1 MRGPGA
7 FADVTRATSA
17 SPDVVIVG
25 GGIIGTLS
33 AVALARRGARVT
45 VLERGAPCRESSW
58 AGAGILSPIYPW
70 LYPDALSHLVNR
82 SLALYPDLVADL
94 QAASGVDPQLRRSG
108 LIIPV
113 YHAAEWADLAPA
125 LGWSERFGWP
135 ARRLTGAEARGVEPC
150 LAEGVRGAID
160 WPEVGQIRNPR
171 LAQAAEATA
180 RALGVDIESGVEVT
194 GFERSGDTVRAV
206 RTRDGRHPAGQV
218 LLAAGSWSGALAEQ
232 AGLDLPVRPVKGQI
246 LLLKAE
252 PGRLTRIVK
261 HDRAYL
267 VPRADG
273 RILVGA
279 TMEMAGFDR
288 RTTLSA
294 LHFLSGA
301 LLALAPG
308 LADAEVERHWM
319 GFRPGTPDGLPYLG
333 RAPGLTNLFVA
344 AGHYRN
350 GVILAPATAEAVA
363 CLLAG
368 EASPVDLR
376 AFAVDRAAAAD
387 RELGFPQAAE
397 A

>member
-1 MRGPGA
+1 M
-7 FADVTRATSA
+7 DLTRANSA

-45 VLERGAPCRESSW
+45 VLERGVPCKESSW

-70 LYPDALSHLVNR
+70 RYPDALGHLVNR
-82 SLALYPDLVADL
+82 SLALYPDLVAEL
-94 QAASGVDPQLRRSG
+94 TAASGVDPQLRRTG

-113 YHAAEWADLAPA
+113 YHAAEWAELGPA

-135 ARRLTGAEARGVEPC
+135 ARRLTGPEARGVEPC
-150 LAEGVRGAID
+150 LAKGVRGAID

-171 LAQAAEATA
+171 LARAAEATA
-180 RALGVDIESGVEVT
+180 RALRVKIESGVEVT
-194 GFERSGDTVRAV
+194 GFERAGETVRAV
-206 RTRDGRHPAGQV
+206 RTRDGRHPAAQV
-218 LLAAGSWSGALAEQ
+218 LLAAGSWSGALASQ
-232 AGLDLPVRPVKGQI
+232 AGFELPVAPVKGQI
-246 LLLKAE
+246 LLLRAE
-252 PGRLTRIVK
+252 AGRLTRIVK

-301 LLALAPG
+301 LLEMAPG

-333 RAPGLTNLFVA
+333 RAPGFANLYVA
-344 AGHYRN
+344 SGHYRN
-350 GVILAPATAEAVA
+350 GVILAPATAEAMA
-363 CLLAG
+363 CLLSG
-368 EASPVDLR
+368 EAPPVDLA
-376 AFAVDRAAAAD
+376 AFAVDRRAAAD
-387 RELGFPQAAE
+387 RELGFPRAAG